1 MAYILIVRINTVVT
15 MQLPFWTLYYYKCTF
30 MRHIVWILYPTHIYV
45 TFHALISPVNNH
57 ALLLVTR
64 SLLRNNATNKN
75 HRIFVQKSFSETVN
89 PEKLQ
94 QNNL

>member
-15 MQLPFWTLYYYKCTF
+15 MQLPFWTMYYYKCAF
-30 MRHIVWILYPTHIYV
+30 MRHIVWILYPTLIYV

-57 ALLLVTR
+57 VLVLVTR

-75 HRIFVQKSFSETVN
+75 HIIFVQKSFSETVN